1 MKALSLVG
9 ARPNF
14 MKVAPFLRQP
24 GIEHVLVHT
33 GQHSSLEMSG
43 QFFEELGIPEPDYN
57 LGVVGTPGQ
66 QLGRVI
72 ERLEDVLEDV
82 QPDWVVLYGDVNAVC
97 SGAIIAARGGYPVA
111 HVEAG
116 LRSGN
121 WEMPEEQ
128 NRVIADRLSQRLFVE
143 GRDDIVNLKMEGRK
157 DEDIYLVG
165 NIMIDTLEHEREAAS
180 KLSVSCILEQGLEEF
195 AILTL
200 HRPSNVD
207 DERTLRRIL
216 EALAYTDGPPI
227 IFPAHPRTRSSLE
240 MFDMVDWLAN
250 TKIKLVSPFSYRQ
263 MLKLNMEA
271 RIFFTDSGGLQE
283 ECCVL
288 GTPCV
293 VLRWETERPVTLTR
307 NGGPCHLAGNDK
319 DHIKKVTDLML
330 DRERSP
336 FVSELWDGK
345 TAERIATS
353 LLS

>member
-1 MKALSLVG
+1 VKALSLVG

-14 MKVAPFLRQP
+14 MKVAPFLRQS
-24 GIEHVLVHT
+24 GIEHILVHT

-57 LGVVGTPGQ
+57 LEVAGTPGM

-72 ERLEDVLEDV
+72 EKLEAVLEEV

-97 SGAIIAARGGYPVA
+97 SGAIIASRGGYPVA

-128 NRVIADRLSQRLFVE
+128 NRVIADRLSQRLFVV
-143 GRDDIVNLKMEGRK
+143 GRDEIVNLKMEGRHDK
-157 DEDIYLVG
+157 EISLVG

-180 KLSVSCILEQGLEEF
+180 RLSVDGILGQKVG
-195 AILTL
+195 AYSMLTL

-207 DERTLRRIL
+207 EERALRGIL
-216 EALAYTDGPPI
+216 ETLAWQDLGPI
-227 IFPAHPRTRSSLE
+227 IFPIHPRTRKSLE
-240 MFDMVDWLAN
+240 MFGMMEWL
-250 TKIKLVSPFSYRQ
+250 KREDFILREGFSYRE
-263 MLKLNMEA
+263 MLRLNMEA
-271 RIFFTDSGGLQE
+271 KMVITDSGGLQE

-293 VLRWETERPVTLTR
+293 VLRWETERPITLTR
-307 NGGPCHLAGNDK
+307 NGGTCHLAGNNRDK
-319 DHIKKVTDLML
+319 MGKVIDMML
-330 DRERSP
+330 EEEMSP
-336 FVSELWDGK
+336 FIPELWDGK
-345 TAERIATS
+345 TAERIAGS